1 MSDETK
7 IMLSEQ
13 ELEIVK
19 DTNWILTKQ
28 EIIRKVYRLFNNQIP
43 AINTCLYDISSVF
56 PEAFK
61 YGLPRISKG
70 ENYNEYP
77 YVMLDYPASFSKEK
91 IFALRTMFWWGH
103 FFSITLHLSGEYK
116 DWYEERICSRLIQS
130 EGSDFFVCVNEDQ
143 WQHHFEA
150 SNYRELNQL
159 GDAGLAYVFQEK
171 DFLKIAIKIDL
182 ANWNDIDSLL
192 EAAYKKMIQLLSD

>member
-28 EIIRKVYRLFNNQIP
+28 EIIRKVYRLFNNQVSV
-43 AINTCLYDISSVF
+43 INKSLYDINSGNT
-56 PEAFK
+56 EAIR
-61 YGLPRISKG
+61 YGVPRISKG
-70 ENYNEYP
+70 ENYNGYP
-77 YVMLDYPASFSKEK
+77 YVMLDYPATFNKEK
-91 IFALRTMFWWGH
+91 ILALRTMFWWGH

-116 DWYEERICSRLIQS
+116 EWYEERICSRLIES
-130 EGSDFFVCVNEDQ
+130 VGSDFFVCVNEDQ
-143 WQHHFEA
+143 WQHHFES
-150 SNYRELNQL
+150 SNYVELNQL
-159 GDAGLAYVFQEK
+159 GGAGLAYVFQEK

-182 ANWNDIDSLL
+182 TNWNNIDSLL
-192 EAAYKKMIQLLSD
+192 EAAYNKMIQLLRD